1 MASQELL
8 HAAVLQL
15 RAKALESYAIVKD
28 ILHSSA
34 EEGDVN
40 KIATHALKVAQ
51 YEGAMLTLQGYEKD
65 LLAVSPTSPEE
76 ENSYSPVT
84 DITEEELAAHAPP
97 EPAGDEEEA
106 SGGPGIRI
114 SEEELISKSPTYK
127 KSLQDAKLKG
137 LNKKK
142 DGE

>member
-28 ILHSSA
+28 ILHSPA

-40 KIATHALKVAQ
+40 TIATHALKVAQ

-65 LLAVSPTSPEE
+65 LLVMPEPPSKE
-76 ENSYSPVT
+76 EASYSTVT
-84 DITEEELAAHAPP
+84 DITEEELEAHTPP
-97 EPAGDEEEA
+97 EPTGDEEDA

>member
-1 MASQELL
+1 
-8 HAAVLQL
+8 
-15 RAKALESYAIVKD
+15 
-28 ILHSSA
+28 
-34 EEGDVN
+34 
-40 KIATHALKVAQ
+40 
-51 YEGAMLTLQGYEKD
+51 MLTLQGYEKD